1 VEENKEDRRV
11 RRTRRL
17 LKQGLAELMQ
27 EKEFKNI
34 TVKDITDRMDLNRG
48 TFYLHYRDT
57 YDLLEKMEN
66 EVLEELQS
74 LIDTYVEPGTP
85 QSLHSVL
92 NPVMDYIV
100 ENRKLC
106 RAIFENQA
114 CGDFIGKF
122 RDLMYRNGKLLIRQ
136 QMTAAQKKRYD
147 LAFGFISYGVM
158 GTVQHWFDSDM
169 DLSEEE
175 VVEILYLSITG
186 TLEQVLRGN
195 IYK

>member
-1 VEENKEDRRV
+1 MEENKEDRRV

-122 RDLMYRNGKLLIRQ
+122 RDLMYRNGEKLISKRLS
-136 QMTAAQKKRYD
+136 AAQKKRYN
-147 LAFGFISYGVM
+147 LAFGFISYGLM
-158 GTVQHWFDSDM
+158 GTVQHWFDSKM
-169 DLSEEE
+169 DLSKEE

-186 TLEQVLRGN
+186 TLEQVLQGN

>member
-1 VEENKEDRRV
+1 MEENKEDRRV

-17 LKQGLAELMQ
+17 LKQGLAELME

-34 TVKDITDRMDLNRG
+34 TVKDITERMDLNRG

-66 EVLEELQS
+66 EVLEEVQS
-74 LIDTYVEPGTP
+74 LIDTYVKPGTP
-85 QSLHSVL
+85 QSLYSVL

-122 RDLMYRNGKLLIRQ
+122 RDLMYRNGEELISKRLSP
-136 QMTAAQKKRYD
+136 ANKKRYN
-147 LAFGFISYGVM
+147 LAFGFIAYGVM
-158 GTVQHWFDSDM
+158 GTVQHWFDSNM
-169 DLSEEE
+169 DLSKEE

-186 TLEQVLRGN
+186 TLEQVLHGN

>member
-1 VEENKEDRRV
+1 MEENKEDRRV